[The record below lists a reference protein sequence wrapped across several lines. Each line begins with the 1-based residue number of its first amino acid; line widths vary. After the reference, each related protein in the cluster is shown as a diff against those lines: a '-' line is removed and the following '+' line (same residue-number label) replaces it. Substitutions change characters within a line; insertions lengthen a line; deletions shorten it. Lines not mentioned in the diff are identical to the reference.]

1 MAGLGT
7 LIKKG
12 WKAAKGTGATVSAA
26 SEAPGAGRFL
36 QEGLIGSTVGNALRN
51 PSWGIPA
58 LGFGAM
64 FAKAFMWDPMVDA
77 LEEDP
82 YQKMV
87 RDSRARNE
95 AYKQSLARRM
105 EYEELQKRMAR
116 ASMRL
121 AASDPHLYNEVMAGR
136 SLPKD
141 AVVFGGQPR
150 TDLMEELSM
159 AMAQG
164 QFQEPQSAQE
174 ELMKELGV

>member
-7 LIKKG
+7 LIREG
-12 WKAAKGTGATVSAA
+12 WRAARGTGATMGAA
-26 SEAPGAGRFL
+26 TEAPGVGRFL
-36 QEGLIGSTVGNALRN
+36 QEGLIGSTVGNAVRN
-51 PSWGIPA
+51 PGWGIPA
-58 LGFGAM
+58 LGLGGMFG
-64 FAKAFMWDPMVDA
+64 KDFMWDPMVDA

-87 RDSRARNE
+87 RDSRARGE
-95 AYKQSLARRM
+95 AHKQSLVTRM

-121 AASDPHLYNEVMAGR
+121 AASDPHLYNEIMAGR

-164 QFQEPQSAQE
+164 QFQEPQSAQD
-174 ELMKELGV
+174 ELMKSLGV